1 MAHPRP
7 LRARTDQLKHP
18 KIGFTPD
25 RTQKEVI
32 KWGNK
37 IDMHLRKKT
46 MPKPVSHRTS
56 GSPSTEWPMEVS
68 LRLPPPL
75 TVPPKGVKRGKK
87 LHFVYVKRVKAN
99 TGVTSHPSAPRVR
112 NNQCK
117 QLEVCHLP
125 LTATPKGGN
134 KTFTYFCKSTEA
146 KSNVIS
152 YFRVP

>member
-1 MAHPRP
+1 MAY
-7 LRARTDQLKHP
+7 LRLLRVRTDQFKYL

-37 IDMHLRKKT
+37 IDMYFGKKT
-46 MPKPVSHRTS
+46 MLKPVSYRTF
-56 GSPSTEWPMEVS
+56 GFPSTEWPMEAS
-68 LRLPPPL
+68 LGLPLPL
-75 TVPPKGVKRGKK
+75 TVLPKGVKRGKK

-99 TGVTSHPSAPRVR
+99 TGVTSHLSVPRVR

-134 KTFTYFCKSTEA
+134 KTFIYLCKSTEA